1 MNITFEEYLDD
12 TKRHLLYYQKEE
24 DKNDTTLIFSLYD
37 YKYEKILDNKEYFR
51 KCMEDGLSAY
61 KALLFFEDYLEQ
73 KILIYEKQIKR
84 NYN

>member
-1 MNITFEEYLDD
+1 
-12 TKRHLLYYQKEE
+12 
-24 DKNDTTLIFSLYD
+24 
-37 YKYEKILDNKEYFR
+37 
-51 KCMEDGLSAY
+51 MEDGLSAY